1 MKRFDAL
8 LAGLAGPVMMALAA
22 EAAAQTLSFAE
33 AVRVAETQSPRIAAQ
48 RHALSAAGE
57 QVGRATE
64 LPDPKLRVG
73 IENLP
78 ITGPDRFRYDKDSMT
93 MRALGFMQEFP
104 NSAKR
109 AARGDR
115 AVRLRGLEQANLTMQ
130 GALLRRDA
138 AVAWLDVHYAERAR
152 VAFERLAGQ
161 FRLQI
166 ESVAAGV
173 ARGKQQA
180 VESYAI
186 RQTLE
191 QANDRVIDAERAV
204 AKARAQLAAWVGDE
218 AKKPLSD
225 PPDTTRLV
233 HSRAAL
239 LERLAQYPQL
249 RVYDEREALAR
260 AEVELARSSKGS
272 DWSVEIGYGQRAPAF
287 DNMLTVIFAFE
298 LPWQAES
305 RQDRDVAA
313 RHSELE
319 QMRAQREDARRM
331 LEAEVRGWLAD
342 FDAAARRAER
352 AAKVLAPLAVER
364 IEAAFAAYRAGRG
377 ELAAVLEAERAA
389 TEVELGRIQAE
400 TERARAWA
408 ALAYLDAHGEG
419 K

>member
-1 MKRFDAL
+1 MKRIHAL

-33 AVRVAETQSPRIAAQ
+33 SVRAAETQSPRIAAQ
-48 RHALSAAGE
+48 RHALAAAGE
-57 QVGRATE
+57 QLERATE

-78 ITGPDRFRYDKDSMT
+78 ITGPDRYRYDRDPMT
-93 MRALGFMQEFP
+93 MRALGWMQEFP

-115 AVRLRGLEQANLTMQ
+115 ALRARDVEQANLAAQ
-130 GALLRRDA
+130 GVMLRREA
-138 AVAWLDVHYAERAR
+138 ASAWLDVHFAERAR
-152 VAFERLAGQ
+152 VVLERLAGQ

-173 ARGKQQA
+173 ARGRQQA
-180 VESYAI
+180 TESYAI
-186 RQTLE
+186 RQALE
-191 QANDRVIDAERAV
+191 QANDRVIEAERAV
-204 AKARAQLAAWVGDE
+204 AKARIQLAAWVAGE
-218 AKKPLSD
+218 AKKPLGE
-225 PPDTTRLV
+225 PPDTSRLA

-239 LERLAQYPQL
+239 LERLAQLPQL

-260 AEVELARSSKGS
+260 SEVELARSSKNS
-272 DWSVEIGYGQRAPAF
+272 DWSVEVGYGQRKPAF
-287 DNMLTVIFAFE
+287 DNMLTVMFAFE
-298 LPWQAES
+298 LPWQAQS
-305 RQDRDVAA
+305 RQERDVAS
-313 RHSELE
+313 RLSELE
-319 QMRAQREDARRM
+319 QMRAQREDMRRV

-342 FDAAARRAER
+342 FDAASRRADR
-352 AAKVLAPLAVER
+352 AAKVLAPLAGER
-364 IEAAFAAYRAGRG
+364 IEAALAVYRAGRG

-400 TERARAWA
+400 AERARAWA
-408 ALAYLDAHGEG
+408 ALAYLEAHGEA

>member
-1 MKRFDAL
+1 MTRIHGW
-8 LAGLAGPVMMALAA
+8 LAALAGPALMALAA
-22 EAAAQTLSFAE
+22 EAAAQTLSFSQALR
-33 AVRVAETQSPRIAAQ
+33 AAETHSPRLAAQ
-48 RHALSAAGE
+48 RHALAAAGE
-57 QVGRATE
+57 QVERATE

-78 ITGPDRFRYDKDSMT
+78 ITGPDRWRYDSDPMT

-115 AVRLRGLEQANLTMQ
+115 AVRLRGLEQANLAMQ
-130 GALLRRDA
+130 ATLLRREA

-152 VAFERLAGQ
+152 AASERLAGQ

-180 VESYAI
+180 VESYAV

-204 AKARAQLAAWVGDE
+204 AKARAQLAAWVGED
-218 AKKPLSD
+218 ANKPLSD
-225 PPDTTRLV
+225 PPDTTRLA

-239 LERLAQYPQL
+239 LESLAQHPQL

-272 DWSVEIGYGQRAPAF
+272 DWSVEVGYGQRAPAF
-287 DNMLTVIFAFE
+287 DNMLTVMFAFE
-298 LPWQAES
+298 LPWNAQS
-305 RQDRDVAA
+305 RQDRDVAS

-331 LEAEVRGWLAD
+331 HEAEVRSWLAD

-352 AAKVLAPLAVER
+352 AEKLLVPLARER
-364 IEAAFAAYRAGRG
+364 IEAALAAYRAARG
-377 ELAAVLEAERAA
+377 ELSAVLEAERAA

-400 TERARAWA
+400 AERARAWA
-408 ALAYLDAHGEG
+408 ALTYLDAHGEG